1 MTKITDYLATVT
13 DVNSVFPAVGPAV
26 PNSERCVIK
35 DETGETAGSVGA
47 LNHWQIDPAA
57 NPLVTYT
64 NPRLPRWQDLVPLIT
79 TTTTTTI
86 LNCNF
91 TFSTLQVPVAST
103 TTTTTSTST
112 STTTTTTTLPL
123 NEWYILYNCSNGGT
137 YNSDE
142 YPPNSF
148 ELNDRVT
155 TDGVTFYYV
164 TGIINYNP
172 GGAPYI
178 ITAVAGQTFCPS
190 VPTTTTTTTIGGGFG
205 GGTRYNND
213 VDDTIIQS
221 NGNIMSVGLF
231 TLYNSI
237 SQFLISVLN
246 PNGSINSSF
255 NNYFSG
261 SSGGGPLTIEQQKI
275 DNKVI
280 VGGNF
285 TSYNSV
291 PTAWGIMRINIDGS
305 VDNSFNNAP
314 NFGLINLS
322 GVLVRGSVLA
332 LKTQLDGKVVVGGNF
347 TRLNGTLTYNC
358 IARLNSDGSI
368 DGGFTIGSGF
378 NNNIYQHGIQLQ
390 SDNKLIVTGAFST
403 YNGVSAN
410 CIIRLNTDGTK
421 DTSFN
426 YGTGFARTGL
436 NPLAYASDFQSSGK
450 IITVGIFERYNGT
463 TSNNIVRI
471 NTNGSIDNTFAV
483 GTGLSAVAG
492 CVAIQSDDK
501 ILVGGNFTSYNGN
514 ASNRL
519 VRLNSNGTYDNT
531 FNVGTGFGTA
541 GDAYVD
547 TIVIQSD
554 GKIVVSGAF
563 TTYNGT
569 TVNRIIRLNT
579 DGSIDN

>member
-1 MTKITDYLATVT
+1 MTKLTDYLATVT
-13 DVNSVFPAVGPAV
+13 DVNSVFPAIGPAV

-86 LNCNF
+86 TLNCNF

-112 STTTTTTTLPL
+112 STTSTTTTLPL
-123 NEWYILYNCSNGGT
+123 NEWYILYNCSNGQS
-137 YNSDE
+137 YNSAQ
-142 YPPNSF
+142 YTANTF

-155 TDGVTFYYV
+155 SSGVFYYV

-172 GGAPYI
+172 GGTLLS

-205 GGTRYNND
+205 GGTRYNNT
-213 VDDTIIQS
+213 VFDTIIQS
-221 NGNIMSVGLF
+221 NGDISSVGLF

-237 SQFLISVLN
+237 GQSLISVLYS
-246 PNGSINSSF
+246 NGNIDSSF
-255 NNYFSG
+255 NQGTGFFNGLTY
-261 SSGGGPLTIEQQKI
+261 TIEQQKI
-275 DNKVI
+275 DNKLV
-280 VGGNF
+280 VGGSF
-285 TSYNSV
+285 TTYKGA
-291 PTAWGIMRINIDGS
+291 TTKKGIIRLNLDGS
-305 VDNSFNNAP
+305 VDSSFNNAP
-314 NFGLINLS
+314 DFESFGPP
-322 GVLVRGSVLA
+322 GPTWYPGSVLA
-332 LKTQLDGKVVVGGNF
+332 IKTQLDGKIVLGGTF
-347 TRLNGTLTYNC
+347 TRLNGTLTYNR
-358 IARLNSDGSI
+358 IVRLNSDGSI

-378 NNNIYQHGIQLQ
+378 DNNIYQHGIQLQ
-390 SDNKLIVTGAFST
+390 SDNKLIINGAFNT
-403 YNGVSAN
+403 YNGISAN
-410 CIIRLNTDGTK
+410 NIIRLNTDGTK

-426 YGTGFARTGL
+426 YGTGFGRTGL

-450 IITVGIFERYNGT
+450 IITVGIFERYNGN

-471 NTNGSIDNTFAV
+471 NTDGSIDNTFTI
-483 GTGLSAVAG
+483 GTGLNAVAL
-492 CVAIQSDDK
+492 CVKVQSDDK
-501 ILVGGNFTSYNGN
+501 ILIGGVFTSYNGN
-514 ASNRL
+514 ASNKI

-531 FNVGTGFGTA
+531 FNVGTGFNNT
-541 GDAYVD
+541 VN

-554 GKIVVSGAF
+554 GKIVVSGEF
-563 TTYNGT
+563 ITYNGT
-569 TVNRIIRLNT
+569 TCNRIIRLNT

>member
-13 DVNSVFPAVGPAV
+13 DVNSVFPAKGAAV

-35 DETGETAGSVGA
+35 DETGETTGSVGA
-47 LNHWQIDPAA
+47 VNNWQIDLTA

-86 LNCNF
+86 ILNCNF
-91 TFSTLQVPVAST
+91 TFNTLQVPVVST

-123 NEWYILYNCSNGGT
+123 NEWYILYNCSNGQS
-137 YNSDE
+137 YNSAE
-142 YPPNSF
+142 YAANTF

-155 TDGVTFYYV
+155 SGGVFYYV

-172 GGAPYI
+172 SGTLLS
-178 ITAVAGQTFCPS
+178 ITAVAGQTFCPPVS
-190 VPTTTTTTTIGGGFG
+190 TTTTTTNGGGGFG
-205 GGTRYNND
+205 GGTRY
-213 VDDTIIQS
+213 DDTVFNTIIQS
-221 NGNIMSVGLF
+221 NGDISSVGYF
-231 TLYNSI
+231 HFYNSI
-237 SQFLISVLN
+237 SQFIISVLN
-246 PNGSINSSF
+246 SNGSINSSF
-255 NNYFSG
+255 NNGFSFPT
-261 SSGGGPLTIEQQKI
+261 GGASTIEQQKI
-275 DNKVI
+275 DNKLI

-285 TSYNSV
+285 TNYNSA
-291 PTAWGIMRINIDGS
+291 PTSWGIMRLYLDGS
-305 VDNSFNNAP
+305 VDNSFNSAP
-314 NFGLINLS
+314 NFESPTLS
-322 GVLVRGSVLA
+322 GVWAPGGVLA
-332 LKTQLDGKVVVGGNF
+332 VKTQLDGKMVLGGTF
-347 TRLNGTLTYNC
+347 TRIYGALTCNR
-358 IARLNSDGSI
+358 IIRLNSNGSV
-368 DGGFTIGSGF
+368 DFGFTIGPGF

-390 SDNKLIVTGAFST
+390 SDNKLIINGAFET
-403 YNGVSAN
+403 YNGISAN
-410 CIIRLNTDGTK
+410 GIIRLNTDGTK

-436 NPLAYASDFQSSGK
+436 GFLAYASAFQSSGK

-463 TSNNIVRI
+463 ASNNIVRI
-471 NTNGSIDNTFAV
+471 NTDGSIDNTFAV
-483 GTGLSAVAG
+483 GTGLSAVAI
-492 CVAIQSDDK
+492 CVAVQSDDK

-514 ASNRL
+514 ASIRL

-541 GDAYVD
+541 VDAYVE

-569 TVNRIIRLNT
+569 TVNRIVRLNT
-579 DGSIDN
+579 DGSINN